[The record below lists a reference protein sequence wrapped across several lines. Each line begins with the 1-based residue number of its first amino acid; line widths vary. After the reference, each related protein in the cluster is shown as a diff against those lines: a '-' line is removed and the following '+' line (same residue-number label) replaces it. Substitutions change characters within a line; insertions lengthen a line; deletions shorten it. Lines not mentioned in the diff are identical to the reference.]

1 MERVYSVSQVNSYI
15 SGLIREDFMLSHV
28 SIKGEISNC
37 KYHDTGHLY
46 FSLKDE
52 GGVISAVMFAGKRAG
67 LSFRLRDGLKV
78 IVAGSVGVYERDGK
92 YQIYADRIQ
101 EAGIGDLKKQYE
113 EMKARLAEMGMFDE
127 MYKKPIP
134 KYVRSVGIV
143 TARTGAAVQDII
155 NIAHR
160 RNPYVQL
167 YLYPAVVQG
176 AECPESVIRGIHAME
191 KLNVDVMIVG
201 RGGGSIEDLWGF
213 NNEQLA
219 EAVFQCQIPIISAV
233 GHETD
238 YTIIDYVSDLR
249 APTPSAASEL
259 AVADIRELFERI
271 NVSRQLLT
279 RRMEQRLQSTR
290 AVKAE
295 YEAALLKASPM
306 ERLHYEQNRLATMS
320 LKLNQKMTERLVH
333 LRHNYEVYYEALKG
347 RNPILKLSKGFA
359 HVGDASGHGVLSA
372 TSVQPGDRL
381 TLTMHDGV
389 ILATADT
396 ITKQTFGE
404 DNE

>member
-28 SIKGEISNC
+28 SIQGEISNC

-67 LSFRLRDGLKV
+67 LRFRLCDGRKV
-78 IVAGSVGVYERDGK
+78 IVTGSVRVYERDGK
-92 YQIYADRIQ
+92 YQIYADRIE
-101 EAGIGDLKKQYE
+101 EAGIGDLRKQYE
-113 EMKARLAEMGMFDE
+113 ELKARLAEMGMFDA

-176 AECPESVIRGIHAME
+176 AECPESVIKGIHAME
-191 KLNVDVMIVG
+191 KLGVDVMIVG

-213 NNEQLA
+213 NDEQLA
-219 EAVFQCQIPIISAV
+219 EAVFQCPIPIISAV

-238 YTIIDYVSDLR
+238 FTIIDYVSDLR

-259 AVADIRELFERI
+259 AVADITELFERI
-271 NVSRQLLT
+271 RVNRQLLT
-279 RRMEQRLQSTR
+279 RHMEQKLAS
-290 AVKAE
+290 AKARRTE
-295 YEAALLKASPM
+295 YEAALLRLSPM
-306 ERLHYEQNRLATMS
+306 ERLHADRNRLATTA
-320 LKLNQKMTERLVH
+320 LKLNQRMTQRLVK
-333 LRHNYEVYYEALKG
+333 LKHNYEVYYEALKG

-359 HVGDASGHGVLSA
+359 HVGDAGGHGIQNA
-372 TSVQPGDRL
+372 TSVHPGDRL

-396 ITKQTFGE
+396 IKQQAFGE
-404 DNE
+404 TDE